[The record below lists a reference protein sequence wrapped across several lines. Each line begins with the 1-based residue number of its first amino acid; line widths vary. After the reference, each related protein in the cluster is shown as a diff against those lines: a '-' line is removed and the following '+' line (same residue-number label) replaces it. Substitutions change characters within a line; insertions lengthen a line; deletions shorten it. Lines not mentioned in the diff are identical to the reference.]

1 MAAAPQ
7 RPAAGHGLRA
17 LVVRQRLLQ
26 LSQRRLGRRGLRLLE
41 ALMEWWRNSSTT
53 SNHAFAEVAT
63 LLKTKSFVHTGEHS
77 MTQADRCATHRRSI
91 TLRNTRASGH
101 EHVLREAQQCQHSDH
116 TQSVQGGHPKLSRMP
131 LRLASYLALLLS
143 SQLDKWRLHAR

>member
-1 MAAAPQ
+1 VVVLCVDGGGNALFFGQCSPSFPMAAAPQ

-26 LSQRRLGRRGLRLLE
+26 LSQRRLGRRGLRLLV

-53 SNHAFAEVAT
+53 SSHTFAEVAT

-91 TLRNTRASGH
+91 TLRNT
-101 EHVLREAQQCQHSDH
+101 
-116 TQSVQGGHPKLSRMP
+116 
-131 LRLASYLALLLS
+131 
-143 SQLDKWRLHAR
+143 

>member
-26 LSQRRLGRRGLRLLE
+26 LSQRRLGRRGLRLLV

-53 SNHAFAEVAT
+53 SSHTFAEVAT

-77 MTQADRCATHRRSI
+77 MTQAD
-91 TLRNTRASGH
+91 
-101 EHVLREAQQCQHSDH
+101 
-116 TQSVQGGHPKLSRMP
+116 
-131 LRLASYLALLLS
+131 
-143 SQLDKWRLHAR
+143 